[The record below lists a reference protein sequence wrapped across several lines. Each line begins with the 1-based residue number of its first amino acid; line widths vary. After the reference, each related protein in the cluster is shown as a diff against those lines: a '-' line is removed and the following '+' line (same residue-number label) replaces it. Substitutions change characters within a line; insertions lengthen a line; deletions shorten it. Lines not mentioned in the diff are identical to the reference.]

1 MHIPTNHLSSPTHAL
16 CNSIPQAQIIFLPR
30 KYKSYLQQKWQNDK
44 DGCFYNCDENYALE
58 HKCKEHKLFQ
68 IDVSTRTHFEDIIV
82 EDTPK
87 FEDDDKTT
95 SMQELDL
102 EVNQE
107 EPLVSLHDLSSIS
120 SPQTLELQGYIK
132 HRKVVVLVDS

>member
-1 MHIPTNHLSSPTHAL
+1 M
-16 CNSIPQAQIIFLPR
+16 
-30 KYKSYLQQKWQNDK
+30 
-44 DGCFYNCDENYALE
+44 
-58 HKCKEHKLFQ
+58 
-68 IDVSTRTHFEDIIV
+68 STPTHFEDIIV

-87 FEDDDKTT
+87 FEDVDKTT

-107 EPLVSLHDLSSIS
+107 EPLVSLHALSSIS